1 MNNRKLQFQQDW
13 LASNWDKFVD
23 EGVEDSHGR
32 LITVAD
38 ALAELT
44 RDEWLSLNAAFAA
57 GAPFL
62 AHTVESIAKA
72 YLLETVVTELWANHM
87 AELEDKQRQYKDEL
101 AEIAFENYDM
111 NRSR

>member
-1 MNNRKLQFQQDW
+1 MDRKSQFQRDW
-13 LASNWDKFVD
+13 LEENWDMFVN
-23 EGVEDSHGR
+23 EGIDDAHGR

-57 GAPFL
+57 GATFL

-87 AELEDKQRQYKDEL
+87 AELEDKHRQYKDEL